1 MGSITNGDNH
11 HEDLNQSLLPE
22 SSTKDEDHNFK
33 DLASRVWIESKK
45 IWHIVGPAIFSRVA
59 SYSMNVIT
67 QAFAGHLGEVELAST
82 SIAINVILGFC
93 FGLMVIHL
101 SLSFNS
107 RNLVNKLLRYRPS
120 KILSISCVSCFFFKL

>member
-1 MGSITNGDNH
+1 MESITNGDNH

-22 SSTKDEDHNFK
+22 SSIRDEDHNLK

-45 IWHIVGPAIFSRVA
+45 LWHIVGPAIFSRVA

-82 SIAINVILGFC
+82 SIAINVILGFSL
-93 FGLMVIHL
+93 GLMVIRL
-101 SLSFNS
+101 SLSFNPI
-107 RNLVNKLLRYRPS
+107 NLVNKLLRYRLLTNS
-120 KILSISCVSCFFFKL
+120 

>member
-1 MGSITNGDNH
+1 MESITNGDSY

-22 SSTKDEDHNFK
+22 SSIRGEDHNLK

-45 IWHIVGPAIFSRVA
+45 LWHIVGPAIFSRVA

-82 SIAINVILGFC
+82 SIAINVILGFSL
-93 FGLMVIHL
+93 GLMVIHL
-101 SLSFNS
+101 SLSFNPI
-107 RNLVNKLLRYRPS
+107 NLVNKLLRYRPLTNS
-120 KILSISCVSCFFFKL
+120 